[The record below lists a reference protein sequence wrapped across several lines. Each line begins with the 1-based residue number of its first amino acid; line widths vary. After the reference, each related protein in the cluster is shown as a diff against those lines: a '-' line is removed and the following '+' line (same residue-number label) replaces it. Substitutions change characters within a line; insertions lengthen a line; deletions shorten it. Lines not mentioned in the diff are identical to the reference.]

1 MGKLKSPTAW
11 FIADA
16 NVLIDYAKTS
26 PAILGLVAQHIG
38 PVYVVADVLEEVGQ
52 LDAVQCRAIGLTVV
66 EANLTQLTEAAQP
79 GGPLSFEDKL
89 CLVLARDNDWTC
101 LSNDKPL
108 REACKAQG
116 VTVVWGLEIMLAL
129 VESRH
134 LTAAVVIQSAQAIHA
149 VNPMF
154 ITTKVLAMFQKKVA
168 EASFKK

>member
-66 EANLTQLTEAAQP
+66 EANLTQWGCGHKVGLILDRRQHDSVSSVPESNAQR
-79 GGPLSFEDKL
+79 
-89 CLVLARDNDWTC
+89 LAR
-101 LSNDKPL
+101 
-108 REACKAQG
+108 
-116 VTVVWGLEIMLAL
+116 
-129 VESRH
+129 
-134 LTAAVVIQSAQAIHA
+134 LTRLWPYLGA
-149 VNPMF
+149 F
-154 ITTKVLAMFQKKVA
+154 
-168 EASFKK
+168 